1 MKDLHYPN
9 EWDTH
14 SNGIWRQIKKSK
26 DIENKELI
34 ALRQDL
40 NIVAQHIVAIRN
52 ETKEKIQVISDT
64 ADEFEQVTKKVLENV
79 IDKVAEL
86 ECRINS
92 NDLSKLCAE
101 FGIKEQDK

>member
-1 MKDLHYPN
+1 MAFGDK
-9 EWDTH
+9 
-14 SNGIWRQIKKSK
+14 SKKSK

>member
-9 EWDTH
+9 EWDTY

-52 ETKEKIQVISDT
+52 EVRERIQVISET

-79 IDKVAEL
+79 IDKVVEL

-92 NDLSKLCAE
+92 SDLSKHCTE

>member
-9 EWDTH
+9 EWDTY
-14 SNGIWRQIKKSK
+14 SKGIWQQIKKSK
-26 DIENKELI
+26 DIENKELV

-64 ADEFEQVTKKVLENV
+64 ADEFEQVIKKVLENV

>member
-9 EWDTH
+9 EWDTY
-14 SNGIWRQIKKSK
+14 SKGIWQQIKKSK

-64 ADEFEQVTKKVLENV
+64 ADEFEQVIKKVLENI

-101 FGIKEQDK
+101 FGVKEQDK

>member
-9 EWDTH
+9 EWDTY

-40 NIVAQHIVAIRN
+40 NIVAQYIVAIRN
-52 ETKEKIQVISDT
+52 EVRERIQVISET
-64 ADEFEQVTKKVLENV
+64 ADEFEQVTKKGFG
-79 IDKVAEL
+79 KCYRQG
-86 ECRINS
+86 CR
-92 NDLSKLCAE
+92 A
-101 FGIKEQDK
+101 

>member
-9 EWDTH
+9 EWDTY
-14 SNGIWRQIKKSK
+14 SNGIWQQIKKSK

-52 ETKEKIQVISDT
+52 EVRERIQVISET

-92 NDLSKLCAE
+92 SDLSELCAE

>member
-9 EWDTH
+9 EWDTY
-14 SNGIWRQIKKSK
+14 SKGIWQQIKQSK
-26 DIENKELI
+26 DIENKELV

-64 ADEFEQVTKKVLENV
+64 ADEFEQVIKKVLENV